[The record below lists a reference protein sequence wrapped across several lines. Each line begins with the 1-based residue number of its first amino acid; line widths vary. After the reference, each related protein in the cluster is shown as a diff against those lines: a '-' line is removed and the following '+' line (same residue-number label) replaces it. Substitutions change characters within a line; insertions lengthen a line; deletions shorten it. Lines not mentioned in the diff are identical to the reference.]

1 MATITD
7 LIPYYDTADGLFRNL
22 STLPAGD
29 IVEITPTVKFSGTVI
44 LDSSTDVFSVARE
57 EIRVADNYILLND
70 KYTTAVD
77 EAAGFAHVRSGTG
90 TTDTGA
96 AGGFASGTTVTTTGA
111 ATFSTG
117 DYVLVTGAAKEVN
130 NGLYEVATH
139 AANVLTIQTAG
150 LEPGFE
156 SSFTTDA
163 SDTGYTISG
172 VNIFVIRFKADG
184 SGVQIGTASTGNI
197 TYSDLASTTSTTLQT
212 AYDND
217 VDGGDA
223 TITTNATDGAVVI
236 AGNQKFQVTATN
248 GLDVDTVVDI
258 DLTGS
263 MTVDGAQ
270 AVQFGNGTAIST
282 FTVDATGAVSLD
294 AGAASNFTVDGG
306 NLVLNTTTSGEVLVD
321 GIDGVEINSS
331 GGAIDIGNDADAQAI
346 NVGTGA
352 AARTITIGNNTTTTA
367 IEMNVGATGQAAAW
381 KLDDGTTDFLTLD
394 TQAVAGEGQSLDV
407 DVFLDYEEP
416 GGITATANGAIAPGE
431 LVTFDSAGTVKLADA
446 NTGTTSDAMVAG
458 AAKLAIAD
466 AADGHIYTQ
475 SGTLVP
481 MKFSGAPA
489 GGDVGE
495 LVYLDNTAGQA
506 IVGPP
511 AIGGPTVIMIL
522 GVLQESG
529 VNPAKV
535 LFQPMLSGK
544 A

>member
-7 LIPYYDTADGLFRNL
+7 LIPYYDTTDGLFRAL

-29 IVEITPTVKFSGTVI
+29 IVEFTPTVKFSGKVVLDASSEVFTV
-44 LDSSTDVFSVARE
+44 SRE
-57 EIRVADNYILLND
+57 EIRVADNFILLND

-77 EAAGFAHVRSGTG
+77 EASGFADIRSGTG

-111 ATFSTG
+111 ATFSPG
-117 DYVLVTGAAKEVN
+117 DYVLITGAANEEN
-130 NGLYEVATH
+130 NGLYEVSTH
-139 AANVLTIQTAG
+139 AANVLTIATAG

-156 SSFTTDA
+156 TSFVVDA
-163 SDTGYTISG
+163 ADTGYTISG
-172 VNIFVIRFKADG
+172 VNVFVMRFKADG
-184 SGVQIGTASTGNI
+184 SGIEFGTGNNGNI
-197 TYSDLASTTSTTLQT
+197 TYYTLATTLYT
-212 AYDND
+212 TLHLAYKND

-223 TITTNATDGAVVI
+223 TITTDATDGAVVI
-236 AGNQKFQVTATN
+236 AGTEKLQVTAAG
-248 GLDVDTVVDI
+248 GLDVDTLVDI

-270 AVQFGNGTAIST
+270 PVQFGSGTAVST
-282 FTVDATGAVSLD
+282 FTVDTSGVFSID
-294 AGAASNFTVDGG
+294 GVGASNITTDSG
-306 NLVLNTTTSGEVLVD
+306 NLVLTSTTTGEVLID

-331 GGAIDIGNDADAQAI
+331 SGAIDIGNDADAQAI
-346 NVGTGA
+346 NIGTGA
-352 AARTITIGNNTTTTA
+352 AARPITIGNNTTTTA
-367 IEMNVGATGQAAAW
+367 IELNVGATGQAAAF

-394 TQAVAGEGQSLDV
+394 TQSSGGEGQSLDV
-407 DVFLDYEEP
+407 DVFMDYEEP
-416 GGITATANGAIAPGE
+416 GGITKTAGANLLAGE
-431 LVTFDSAGTVKLADA
+431 LVTTNSSGQVVLADA

-458 AAKLAIAD
+458 AAKANTSSGNP
-466 AADGHIYTQ
+466 GHIYTQ
-475 SGTLVP
+475 SGTEIP
-481 MKFSGAPA
+481 MKFAGAPA
-489 GGDVGE
+489 GGDVGKI
-495 LVYLDNTAGQA
+495 VYLDNTPGQA

-522 GVLQESG
+522 GILQESG